1 MSQSNI
7 HASKFKEALNEIHAC
22 LKYDNNVEVYGFADK
37 YHELSRDDIE
47 ELLTYADYEQK
58 KYDWLEEE
66 NLEYDEE
73 EFNELLTHT
82 TYEAETKKIH
92 YLFDMEKLIKNTF
105 GHGTSLNCLGKL
117 MFYLTDIYAEKFG
130 DHGEVKRVI
139 IYSDCLI

>member
-47 ELLTYADYEQK
+47 ELLIYADYEQK
-58 KYDWLEEE
+58 KYDWLATE
-66 NLEYDEE
+66 NLE
-73 EFNELLTHT
+73 TR
-82 TYEAETKKIH
+82 EAKKIH

-105 GHGTSLNCLGKL
+105 GCGTSLNCLSKL
-117 MFYLTDIYAEKFG
+117 MFYLTDIYAAKF
-130 DHGEVKRVI
+130 DDYGEVKRVI

>member
-66 NLEYDEE
+66 NLE
-73 EFNELLTHT
+73 TR
-82 TYEAETKKIH
+82 EAKKIH

>member
-37 YHELSRDDIE
+37 YHELSKDDIE
-47 ELLTYADYEQK
+47 ELLIYADYEQK
-58 KYDWLEEE
+58 KYDWLATE
-66 NLEYDEE
+66 NLE
-73 EFNELLTHT
+73 TR
-82 TYEAETKKIH
+82 EAKKIH